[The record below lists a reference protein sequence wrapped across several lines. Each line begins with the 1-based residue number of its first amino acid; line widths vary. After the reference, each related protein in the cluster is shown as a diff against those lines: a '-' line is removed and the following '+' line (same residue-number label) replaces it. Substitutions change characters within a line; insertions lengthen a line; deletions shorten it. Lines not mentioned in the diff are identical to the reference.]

1 MATETS
7 PSNRRKSSST
17 ALALAVAA
25 LCSATTVQAAQWEF
39 EPRVAVGATWLDNVN
54 LAPSGLEES
63 ETIAELRP
71 GFSLVGEGPRLEAE
85 LDYEAQGV
93 WFSDRSD
100 LDDIY
105 HQALGRGTYELA
117 ERSLFVDGYL
127 RFDQENIDP
136 ARSLADSNLFDTG
149 NRADT
154 FVYALSPYHIGRW
167 GGWGESLVQYSYQG
181 VRYSNFDDA
190 TFDLED
196 SSINAFSAALGSPS
210 DRRGF
215 SWRVAGSTQTTS
227 FDTAEDFAY
236 DRVAL
241 DLGVPVGLRTR
252 LTATAGQES
261 DFVTDRSAG
270 GLDESFWY
278 VGVEWQPSEL
288 QSLAARVGDRFY
300 GTAYELHWSRRGSRG
315 ELAVD
320 YTEEPTT
327 SSGVLGDEGV
337 FQPGFRPG
345 GLPSLDTRVF
355 LLKRLAGLASYELA
369 RSTLGLRLFYDE
381 RVYQDGSGDV
391 ERNQGLGVTYDWQL
405 GPRMVLGGVAEWER
419 RSFGGVQREDD
430 LAELTLSL
438 TRALT
443 RTVSGVLSVSRF
455 SRDSD
460 VEFDYDVN
468 RVSLFVEARF

>member
-1 MATETS
+1 MEPAQ
-7 PSNRRKSSST
+7 NNLRRTSST
-17 ALALAVAA
+17 ALVLAIAA
-25 LCSATTVQAAQWEF
+25 LCGAASAQAAEWEF
-39 EPRVAVGATWLDNVN
+39 EPRVAVGATWLDNIN

-63 ETIAELRP
+63 DTIAELRP
-71 GFSLVGEGPRLEAE
+71 GFNLVGEGPRVEME
-85 LDYEAQGV
+85 LDYEAQGI

-105 HQALGRGTYELA
+105 HQALGRGTIELA
-117 ERSLFVDGYL
+117 ERSLFLDGYL

-136 ARSLADSNLFDTG
+136 ARNLANSNLFDTG

-154 FVYALSPYHIGRW
+154 FVYGLSPYHQAQW
-167 GGWGESLVQYSYQG
+167 SDWGESLVQFRHEG

-190 TFDLED
+190 TFNLED
-196 SSINAFSAALGSPS
+196 SSTNTFSAGLGSPS
-210 DRRGF
+210 DRRGL
-215 SWRVAGSTQTTS
+215 SWRVSGSTQTTG

-241 DLGVPVGLRTR
+241 DVGVPVGLRTR

-270 GLDESFWY
+270 GLDETFWY
-278 VGVEWQPSEL
+278 VGFEWEPSEL
-288 QSLAARVGDRFY
+288 QFLSARVGDRFY
-300 GTAYELHWSRRGSRG
+300 GTAYELRWSRRGSRG

-327 SSGVLGDEGV
+327 SSGVLGSDDV
-337 FQPGFRPG
+337 FEPGFRPG
-345 GLPSLDTRVF
+345 GVPRLDTRVF
-355 LLKRLAGLASYELA
+355 LLKRLAGRASYELA
-369 RSTLGLRLFYDE
+369 RSTLGARVFYDE

-391 ERNQGLGVTYDWQL
+391 ERNSGLGVTYDWQL
-405 GPRMVLGGVAEWER
+405 GPRMTLGGLAEWER
-419 RSFGGVQREDD
+419 RQFAEVEREDD
-430 LAELTLSL
+430 FTELTLSL

-443 RTVSGVLSVSRF
+443 RTLSGVLSVSRF

-460 VEFDYDVN
+460 VESDYDVN
-468 RVSLFVEARF
+468 RVSFFLQARF

>member
-1 MATETS
+1 MDPILRNLRRTS
-7 PSNRRKSSST
+7 

-25 LCSATTVQAAQWEF
+25 LCSAAGAQAAEWEF
-39 EPRVAVGATWLDNVN
+39 EPRVALGATWLDNVD

-63 ETIAELRP
+63 ETITELRP
-71 GFSLVGEGPRLEAE
+71 GFSLVGEGPRVEAE
-85 LDYEAQGV
+85 FDYEAQAI
-93 WFSDRSD
+93 WFADRSE

-105 HQALGRGTYELA
+105 HQALGRGTYEIV

-154 FVYALSPYHIGRW
+154 FVYALSPYHQARW
-167 GGWGESLVQYSYQG
+167 GGWGESLVQFSHQG

-190 TFDLED
+190 VFDLED
-196 SSINAFSAALGSPS
+196 SSINTFSAALGSPS

-215 SWRVAGSTQTTS
+215 SWRAAGSTQTTE
-227 FDTAEDFAY
+227 FDTAEDFSY

-241 DLGVPVGLRTR
+241 DIGVPVGLRTR

-270 GLDESFWY
+270 GLEETFWF
-278 VGVEWQPSEL
+278 VGFEWEPSEL

-315 ELAVD
+315 ELALD

-327 SSGVLGDEGV
+327 SGGVLGDEDV

-355 LLKRLAGLASYELA
+355 LLKRLSGLASYELA
-369 RSTLGLRLFYDE
+369 RSTLGFRLFYDE
-381 RVYQDGSGDV
+381 REYQDGSGDV
-391 ERNQGLGVTYDWQL
+391 ERNSGLGVTYDWQL
-405 GPRMVLGGVAEWER
+405 GPRMTLGGVAEWER
-419 RSFGGVQREDD
+419 RQFGDVDREDD
-430 LAELTLSL
+430 FTEFTVSL
-438 TRALT
+438 TRVLT
-443 RTVSGVLSVSRF
+443 RTLSGVLSVSRF
-455 SRDSD
+455 GRDSD

-468 RVSLFVEARF
+468 RVSLFLVARF

>member
-1 MATETS
+1 MGQIRNRPQTS
-7 PSNRRKSSST
+7 AR
-17 ALALAVAA
+17 ALAPSLAIAA
-25 LCSATTVQAAQWEF
+25 LCSAPVLQAAEWEF
-39 EPRVAVGATWLDNVN
+39 EPRVGLGLTWLDNVA

-63 ETIAELRP
+63 EAVTEFRP
-71 GFSLVGEGPRLEAE
+71 GFNLQGQGARVDMEF
-85 LDYEAQGV
+85 DYEGQGI
-93 WFSDRSD
+93 WFADRSD
-100 LDDIY
+100 LDDLY
-105 HQALGRGTYELA
+105 HQALGQGTLELM
-117 ERSLFVDGYL
+117 ERSLFLDGYL

-136 ARSLADSNLFDTG
+136 SRSLADSNLFDTD

-154 FVYALSPYHIGRW
+154 FVYALSPYHQGRW
-167 GGWGESLVQYSYQG
+167 GDWGESLVRFTHQG
-181 VRYSNFDDA
+181 VRYSNFDDT

-196 SSINAFSAALGSPS
+196 ADTNTLSLALGSPR

-215 SWRVAGSTQTTS
+215 SWRAAGSTQTTE
-227 FDTAEDFAY
+227 FDTAPDYAY
-236 DRVAL
+236 DRVSL

-261 DFVTDRSAG
+261 DFVSDRSAG

-278 VGVEWQPSEL
+278 VGLEWQPSEL
-288 QSLAARVGDRFY
+288 QSLEARVGDRYY

-327 SSGVLGDEGV
+327 SSGVLGDDDV

-345 GLPSLDTRVF
+345 GIPRLDTRVF
-355 LLKRLAGLASYELA
+355 LLKRLSARASYQLS
-369 RSTLGLRLFYDE
+369 RSTLGFRLFNDE
-381 RVYQDGSGDV
+381 RIYQDGSDEV
-391 ERNQGLGVTYDWQL
+391 ERNNGLGVTYDWQL

-419 RSFGGVQREDD
+419 REFADVERDD
-430 LAELTLSL
+430 ELVELTVSL
-438 TRALT
+438 TRSLT
-443 RTVSGVLSVSRF
+443 RTLAGILSVSHF
-455 SRDSD
+455 SRSSD